1 MKPEIDIDVLMADRK
16 AFDAFLYT
24 PIEQAVLELQKR
36 AKIVSARDFVEIPKH
51 LVGGMK
57 AVTHRQVVSP
67 TCDIQ
72 HFIDSANMI
81 DCEPIYLSYHEDK
94 FATLNAT
101 KLHLGK
107 LLFYGQKG
115 RNGGQNIKKVIV
127 VDFLKT
133 DGKPISSINTLWGQ
147 SLIDFH
153 RELFLAK
160 YPTTTLNIVDYSNW
174 YKKHGPNPRDYYF
187 PLLLSLVRH
196 GILFENFLLSGK
208 EAAFTK
214 SIVLPA
220 FIEVI
225 KVTGMKPLIVPMVP
239 TDIESDRFW
248 YSYPCEC
255 QPVVERKLNTTNEH
269 VSFFCDS
276 TNQNN
281 PRQHLSGIIL

>member
-1 MKPEIDIDVLMADRK
+1 MNGNMKPEIDIDALMADRK

-24 PIEQAVLELQKR
+24 PIEQAASELRKR
-36 AKIVSARDFVEIPKH
+36 SNVASDRNFWEVPNY
-51 LVGGMK
+51 LVGEMK

-94 FATLNAT
+94 FTTLNAT

-115 RNGGQNIKKVIV
+115 RNGGRNINKAVVI
-127 VDFLKT
+127 DFHKAE
-133 DGKPISSINTLWGQ
+133 GKPISSINTLWGQ
-147 SLIDFH
+147 SLVNFH

-160 YPTTTLNIVDYSNW
+160 YPTPTPNIVDDSDW
-174 YKKHGPNPRDYYF
+174 YKIHGPNPRNYYVSLF
-187 PLLLSLVRH
+187 LSLVKH

-220 FIEVI
+220 FIEAV
-225 KVTGMKPLIVPMVP
+225 KVTGMRPLIVPMVP

-255 QPVVERKLNTTNEH
+255 QSVVEKKLNALT
-269 VSFFCDS
+269 V
-276 TNQNN
+276 
-281 PRQHLSGIIL
+281 RR